1 MNLTHV
7 ISEFS
12 FGPYIPDISQPLD
25 YSFEV
30 THERKSNLS
39 QLTTI
44 THEPCLSIDFTA
56 FQYFVNVVPTSY
68 KMPGQDP
75 VYTNQYS
82 VTHYTRNI
90 EHGRGTPGIF
100 FKVGQLVDA
109 AAMKLTHYAT
119 VRCGR
124 SCYRSFSKDDFL
136 PRIPRPGHWSCGW
149 CLGVRWMGS
158 QGRGQGCYGCHW
170 RRR

>member
-30 THERKSNLS
+30 THERKSKLS
-39 QLTTI
+39 QATTM
-44 THEPCLSIDFTA
+44 TPHESYLSIDFTA

-75 VYTNQYS
+75 VNTNQYS

-100 FKVGQLVDA
+100 FKVGQLVNT
-109 AAMKLTHYAT
+109 MTMILT
-119 VRCGR
+119 
-124 SCYRSFSKDDFL
+124 
-136 PRIPRPGHWSCGW
+136 
-149 CLGVRWMGS
+149 
-158 QGRGQGCYGCHW
+158 
-170 RRR
+170 